1 MREDSHTGD
10 GTVFYSTNARARAWK
25 YYYPCTIPTLLPT
38 LSLPPCRNKESVEL
52 EIYIYIY
59 TERVTHVEKERRLE
73 LRGGGGGA
81 ATCLNLV
88 NKPVRMFP
96 PRATS
101 EVLLLPT
108 YLSLSR
114 ISFSLW
120 RLARHLASHDPH
132 LLCPAHCPA
141 RPLKSLR
148 LFLASPSRLRS
159 GKGGEGRRG
168 GVDGWKK
175 KGRLSTISREECPVT
190 CLMPISLTLP
200 HLYRSHSAFRIPSF
214 SRTLAL

>member
-1 MREDSHTGD
+1 MGKIRCVRIPTREMERFFTRRTLAHARG
-10 GTVFYSTNARARAWK
+10 NIIIRARFQRC
-25 YYYPCTIPTLLPT
+25 YPRCLFHRVATKKA
-38 LSLPPCRNKESVEL
+38 SSSK
-52 EIYIYIY
+52 YIYIY

-141 RPLKSLR
+141 RPLKSPR

-159 GKGGEGRRG
+159 GKGGEGG
-168 GVDGWKK
+168 S
-175 KGRLSTISREECPVT
+175 GRLEEERKDGSRR
-190 CLMPISLTLP
+190 SLERNAP
-200 HLYRSHSAFRIPSF
+200 
-214 SRTLAL
+214 